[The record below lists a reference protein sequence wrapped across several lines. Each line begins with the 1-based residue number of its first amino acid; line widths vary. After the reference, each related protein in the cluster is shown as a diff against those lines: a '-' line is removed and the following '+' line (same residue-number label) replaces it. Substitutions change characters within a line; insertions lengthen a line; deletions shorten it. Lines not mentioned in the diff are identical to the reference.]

1 MCVTAG
7 DGGRQSMARNV
18 PDKEGQ
24 KFSAE
29 SRASQIIGR
38 RPIESALE
46 DPLRNPGAD
55 PFQP

>member
-1 MCVTAG
+1 
-7 DGGRQSMARNV
+7 MARNV